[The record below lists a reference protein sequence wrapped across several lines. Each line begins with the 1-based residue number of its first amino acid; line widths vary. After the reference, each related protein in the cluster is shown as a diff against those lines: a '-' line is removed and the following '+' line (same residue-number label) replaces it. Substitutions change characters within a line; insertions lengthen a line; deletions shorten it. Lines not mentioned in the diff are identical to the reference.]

1 MLLRTGQSPD
11 RPPAHTTLPAAGIRT
26 MTGQEAPVSAVH
38 ARMLNHTLDK
48 YQYVK
53 LCHPHREGNKS
64 LSAGQS
70 DGLGKINKLR
80 HWTTARLR

>member
-11 RPPAHTTLPAAGIRT
+11 RPPAYAMLTAAGIRT
-26 MTGQEAPVSAVH
+26 MTGQEALVSVGH

-53 LCHPHREGNKS
+53 SYHPARDKVTASENNK
-64 LSAGQS
+64 
-70 DGLGKINKLR
+70 I
-80 HWTTARLR
+80 TTRVRAI